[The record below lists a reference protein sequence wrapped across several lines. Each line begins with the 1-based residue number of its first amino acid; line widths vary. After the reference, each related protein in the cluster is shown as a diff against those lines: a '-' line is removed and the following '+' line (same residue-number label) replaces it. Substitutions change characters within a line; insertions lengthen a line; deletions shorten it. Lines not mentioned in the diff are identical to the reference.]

1 MQISFL
7 WFFEPISLHFH
18 INSTKVKKFSH
29 GLLLQVHRKEK
40 CKTKLTVSSC
50 GSFQNPASRKSIL
63 LILPPSP
70 KTCYKFFY
78 GGHFLRQDITRA
90 HDILRQDMHGAAK
103 SLQVQVKNDLFL
115 KIRHRNP
122 EISPHKQNKRTIRV
136 HFFVVF
142 KPFLVLSIFL
152 TWTFLV
158 TKDNAVYSIFSQ
170 ERYNVTNNSQ
180 ANVKN
185 YFC

>member
-1 MQISFL
+1 MDSSQVPALGKAFY
-7 WFFEPISLHFH
+7 WFYHH
-18 INSTKVKKFSH
+18 RQKRVIN
-29 GLLLQVHRKEK
+29 
-40 CKTKLTVSSC
+40 
-50 GSFQNPASRKSIL
+50 
-63 LILPPSP
+63 
-70 KTCYKFFY
+70 FFY
-78 GGHFLRQDITRA
+78 GGHFQRQDITRA

-103 SLQVQVKNDLFL
+103 SLQVQVKNNLFL

-170 ERYNVTNNSQ
+170 ERYNVTKNSQ

-185 YFC
+185 YFCWKINPRKSKIYPHHHRQKTWRTTKIQQKNSLSLF